1 MKCRGGIE
9 AFRPSKYEGSG
20 GKQSRCGFNDF
31 AGCDWLLGTSRRNR
45 LLVPRLTSWR
55 HTLSSRPSTLARRPG
70 ICTYTSRFS
79 FGHAEQKEALQ
90 EVTHPLFG
98 SDLWKRSW
106 GPPTSAG
113 LRVSQTTHNG
123 PHRRQIFVL
132 SYFFF
137 FSFFSY
143 VLLATVIRQA
153 TYRPHSS
160 CGLVVYKAFIRSVCA
175 TSLLAC
181 TTHYTYIPKVIPSW
195 STSQSLREAT
205 PPSLRLISSTRT
217 QTF

>member
-1 MKCRGGIE
+1 M
-9 AFRPSKYEGSG
+9 
-20 GKQSRCGFNDF
+20 
-31 AGCDWLLGTSRRNR
+31 
-45 LLVPRLTSWR
+45 PRLTSWR

-137 FSFFSY
+137 FSFFFY
-143 VLLATVIRQA
+143 LLLASVIRQA

-160 CGLVVYKAFIRSVCA
+160 CGLVVYKAFIRCVCA

-181 TTHYTYIPKVIPSW
+181 TTHYIYIPQGLPVMVNFTIIAGGYTSFIATYIFNSDANVLTLAGQSQTGDNPSW
-195 STSQSLREAT
+195 IALHPTNNSIL
-205 PPSLRLISSTRT
+205 
-217 QTF
+217 